1 MKKTDILQ
9 ALHPVVQA
17 FEQLGIPYYIGGS
30 VASSLYGMAR
40 ATMDIDIVADI
51 KKGQAA
57 KLKTILKDEYYIDE
71 AMILEAITNTSSFNL
86 IHFNTAFKIDV
97 FVQQRAPYPQMA
109 IERRVKDK
117 FDEEHDFEYCFSTPE
132 DCIIAKLQWFE
143 KGNRV
148 SERQWL
154 DILGIIKVQAD
165 HLDLNYLAAWTK
177 KLGMFTLLEMAFQE
191 AGVKL
196 MLE

>member
-40 ATMDIDIVADI
+40 ATMDIDMVADL
-51 KKGQAA
+51 KKEQATR
-57 KLKTILKDEYYIDE
+57 LKTILKDEYYIDE
-71 AMILEAITNTSSFNL
+71 EMILEAIANTSSFNL
-86 IHFNTAFKIDV
+86 IHFDTAFKIDV
-97 FVQQRAPYPQMA
+97 FIQQRAPYPQMA
-109 IERRVKDK
+109 LERRVKDK
-117 FDEEHDFEYCFSTPE
+117 LDDEHDFEYYFSTPE
-132 DCIIAKLQWFE
+132 DSIIAKLQWFE
-143 KGNRV
+143 RGNRV

-165 HLDLNYLAAWTK
+165 RLDLTYLTAWTK
-177 KLGMFTLLEMAFQE
+177 KLDLFALLKTAFQE
-191 AGVKL
+191 AGVAF
-196 MLE
+196 ESE